1 MQNPIITETRD
12 TIRVKNKDLNR
23 AIIAR
28 DYLTTLKKKTALK
41 NLNYIRLRKPFG
53 ELIFM

>member
-1 MQNPIITETRD
+1 MQNPIMTPTRDETR
-12 TIRVKNKDLNR
+12 IKNKDLNR

-28 DYLTTLKKKTALK
+28 DYLATLKKKTALK

>member
-1 MQNPIITETRD
+1 MLNPIMTPTRD
-12 TIRVKNKDLNR
+12 ETRVKNKDLNR

-28 DYLTTLKKKTALK
+28 DYLATLKKKTALK